1 MESRVVP
8 ASGLVSSRSSPSRW
22 LISVDLPALGR
33 PTMATRIGRCASL
46 LLGTMTSSSLELFV
60 VLDRLRHQ
68 RAQRVV
74 EIAHALAMLGGNL
87 DGSPRPE
94 RVGFHRADFAV
105 LALGSCWRPAPPA
118 CWRVRAKSA
127 KARSFGVR
135 PMRGVDHEHQGV
147 GELDRGFG
155 LLLHP
160 RRQRALG
167 ALVEAGG
174 VDDGEFEIARACL
187 ALAAV
192 AGDAGLV
199 IDQRELL
206 PDQPVEQRRLSDIGP
221 ADDGNRKRHRIDP
234 NAALQRRVSIDERG
248 NRMAARRNCRS
259 AAAARESAAEL
270 LLRGLRRLAPCCGGA
285 C

>member
-33 PTMATRIGRCASL
+33 PTMATRIGRLREILVGFDDVVVVEFLVL
-46 LLGTMTSSSLELFV
+46 LDG
-60 VLDRLRHQ
+60 LRHQ

-87 DGSPRPE
+87 DGIAEAE

-105 LALGSCWRPAPPA
+105 LALALVGDQHHRLVGAA
-118 CWRVRAKSA
+118 GEIGKGAVVRRQAGA
-127 KARSFGVR
+127 
-135 PMRGVDHEHQGV
+135 GVDHEHQRV
-147 GELDRGFG
+147 GKRDRGFG

-160 RRQRALG
+160 RGQRALG

-174 VDDGEFEIARACL
+174 IDDGEFEIAEPPL

-221 ADDGNRKRHRIDP
+221 ADDGD
-234 NAALQRRVSIDERG
+234 
-248 NRMAARRNCRS
+248 
-259 AAAARESAAEL
+259 REGHE
-270 LLRGLRRLAPCCGGA
+270 
-285 C
+285 